1 MKAVAVS
8 PGQPNSAHLRELP
21 APTLEDI
28 PDGRGV
34 LVKVLRVGLDGTDRE
49 INAAE
54 YGAAPPGYDFLV
66 PGHESLGVVVQ
77 VGPRVTELAPGD
89 YVVATVRR
97 PGSSLYDA
105 IGRPDLSTDD
115 EYHEHG
121 INLLH
126 GFLTEYYVDAPEYI
140 VRVPGGLRE
149 VGVLVEPL
157 SITEKGVSQAY
168 EIQRRLQVWRPRV
181 AAVLGAGTIGLM
193 ATLVLRLRRL
203 EVVTLA
209 LQEPPYL
216 NSELVEALGAHYIST
231 QNMSVA
237 DASAKHGPFDLMF
250 EATGFSPLVFE
261 AMGAL
266 GKNGALILSSV
277 TGGDRRVEVPA
288 DALNL
293 GFVLGNKVMVGTV
306 NAGRNHYEAAV
317 RDLVMAE
324 SQYPGWLSRLLTHPV
339 KGLDNHEQA
348 FGLLTGGSGPI
359 KIFVEVARLD

>member
-8 PGQPNSAHLRELP
+8 PGEPNSAHLREIP
-21 APTLEDI
+21 TPTLEDI

-54 YGAAPPGYDFLV
+54 YGAAPPACDFLV
-66 PGHESLGVVVQ
+66 PGHESLGVVEQ
-77 VGPRVTELAPGD
+77 VGQRVTELAPGD

-140 VRVPGGLRE
+140 VPVPGSLRGL
-149 VGVLVEPL
+149 GVLVEPL
-157 SITEKGVSQAY
+157 SIAEKGVSEAY
-168 EIQRRLQVWRPRV
+168 EIQRRLRVWHPRV

-193 ATLVLRLRRL
+193 ATLVLRLRGIK
-203 EVVTLA
+203 VVTLA

-216 NSELVEALGAHYIST
+216 NSELVEALGANYIST
-231 QNMSVA
+231 RNMSVA

-250 EATGFSPLVFE
+250 EATGFSPLAFE
-261 AMGAL
+261 AMGVL
-266 GKNGALILSSV
+266 GKNGVLILSSV
-277 TGGDRRVEVPA
+277 TGGDRKVEVPA

-293 GFVLGNKVMVGTV
+293 GFVLGNKVIVGTV
-306 NAGRNHYEAAV
+306 NAGREHYEAAV
-317 RDLVMAE
+317 GDLVMTE
-324 SQYPGWLSRLLTHPV
+324 SQYPGWLSRLLTHPIQ
-339 KGLDNHEQA
+339 GLDNYEQA
-348 FGLLTGGSGPI
+348 FRLLTGGPGPI
-359 KIFVEVARLD
+359 KIFVEVALLD